1 MFKKSADGLLAA
13 DLFIY
18 VDNGLPIGHTK
29 KFCLGASR
37 RWGLMCS
44 CLGIQDVSRKV
55 QPPSHAQG
63 TWAGTIINTEG
74 GVLGLVYQE
83 RWDKTQRLIAEP
95 VGVERERMYGI
106 LRARIESISGFLVY
120 VFSTYRD
127 MTPYF
132 KGVCLTMDSLRS
144 YRDE

>member
-1 MFKKSADGLLAA
+1 
-13 DLFIY
+13 
-18 VDNGLPIGHTK
+18 
-29 KFCLGASR
+29 
-37 RWGLMCS
+37 MCS
-44 CLGIQDVSRKV
+44 WLGIQDVSRKV

-74 GVLGLVYQE
+74 GLHGLVYQE

-95 VGVERERMYGI
+95 VGVEREGLYEI
-106 LRARIESISGFLVY
+106 LRARIECISGFLVY

-127 MTPYF
+127 MNPYF
-132 KGVCLTMDSLRS
+132 KGVHLTLDIWRP

>member
-1 MFKKSADGLLAA
+1 M
-13 DLFIY
+13 
-18 VDNGLPIGHTK
+18 DNGRTIGPTEK
-29 KFCLGASR
+29 CFGEASR
-37 RWGLMCS
+37 SWGSTCS
-44 CLGIQDVSRKV
+44 WLGIQDVSRKV
-55 QPPSHAQG
+55 QPPSQAQG
-63 TWAGTIINTEG
+63 TWAGTVINTEG
-74 GVLGLVYQE
+74 VVHGLVYQK

-132 KGVCLTMDSLRS
+132 KGVCLTMDSLIS